1 MMINALNPTKVGDLL
16 SAINMNGTNI
26 NKTKLG
32 VDFQNTRMSRIQKD
46 AENEIIAMKT
56 DLENGMLSEVVKS
69 EQELVFS
76 TDAFYSDRNNK
87 AQVVL
92 SSLFA
97 EHENQSVCIGSIL
110 VKRKQ
115 RLSDDLAKAA
125 PGIVVDLPATELESY
140 ALELQMKRVRTYTDR
155 KFYLCAVQGSMDFQT
170 DHMTN
175 LFRIL
180 FALKISAPPFII

>member
-1 MMINALNPTKVGDLL
+1 MNLTGSSEECDAFDACFTKNMMINALNPTKVGDLL
-16 SAINMNGTNI
+16 SSINMNGTNI

-56 DLENGMLSEVVKS
+56 DLENGMLSDVVKS
-69 EQELVFS
+69 DQELVFS

-87 AQVVL
+87 AQVIL

-97 EHENQSVCIGSIL
+97 EHENQSVCIGSVL

-115 RLSDDLAKAA
+115 RLSDDLAKTA

-140 ALELQMKRVRTYTDR
+140 ALELQMKRVRAYTDR
-155 KFYLCAVQGSMDFQT
+155 KFYLCAVQGSLDFQT
-170 DHMTN
+170 D
-175 LFRIL
+175 
-180 FALKISAPPFII
+180 